1 MTTVKDIVLAL
12 LWAVTLWRLPAAV
25 RVPSQRALWGAFAS
39 IAAASTLG
47 EPGIVDSIDRL
58 AGIHNLTT
66 LGKNLLGIVG
76 SAAILDFV
84 VAIARPRIVPKA
96 RRILVVL
103 AAISMAALT
112 VLFAITPR
120 PAEVSDFYQANVGSL
135 PGTAYCMVF
144 TGCLGIAMTVAT
156 WLFWGYSRHAG
167 AAWLRTGL
175 RLLGTGTALGSLYS
189 LLRTALMLLGLLHPH
204 VINGTAKTTADIVE
218 NAAIALIIVGS
229 SLPAVGV
236 LWRSLRDWRA
246 LRRIQPLWASLTS
259 AVPDIVLED
268 RSHLTPRVRL
278 HRTVIEIRDAVLVL
292 SSYVPE
298 HVRRQAERT
307 ADLSG
312 AQGEQRAALAE
323 AIWLRTA
330 CAAKLDGADIVREA
344 ERQASP
350 SAAMAFD
357 FDAEVVRLLIL
368 SEAYHSPTAQTAA
381 RTHSKE
387 QA

>member
-1 MTTVKDIVLAL
+1 MNTVKHTVLAL

-25 RVPSQRALWGAFAS
+25 RVPRQRALWTAFAS

-47 EPGIVDSIDRL
+47 DPGVVDSVDRL
-58 AGIHNLTT
+58 AGIHNLST

-84 VAIARPRIVPKA
+84 VAIARPRSLPSA
-96 RRILVVL
+96 RR
-103 AAISMAALT
+103 ALT
-112 VLFAITPR
+112 VLAAASMTAMTVLFALTPR
-120 PAEVSDFYQANVGSL
+120 PVEVSDFYQANVGSL
-135 PGTAYCMVF
+135 SGTAYCMVF

-175 RLLGTGTALGSLYS
+175 RLLGAGTALGALYS
-189 LLRTALMLLGLLHPH
+189 LLRTALMLLGFLRPH
-204 VINGTAKTTADIVE
+204 VIDATATTVADAVE
-218 NAAIALIIVGS
+218 NAAISLIIVGS

-236 LWRSLRDWRA
+236 LWRSVRDWRA
-246 LRRIQPLWASLTS
+246 LRRIQPLWAELTS
-259 AVPDIVLED
+259 AVPDIVLD
-268 RSHLTPRVRL
+268 ARSHLTPRLRL

-298 HVRRQAERT
+298 HIRRQAEHT
-307 ADLSG
+307 ARLSG
-312 AQGEQRAALAE
+312 VQGERQAALAE

-330 CAAKLDGADIVREA
+330 CAAKLGGADIVRDC
-344 ERQASP
+344 ERRTTP
-350 SAAMAFD
+350 SAGMALD
-357 FDAEVVRLLIL
+357 FDAEVARLLIL
-368 SEAYHSPTAQTAA
+368 SEAYHSPAA